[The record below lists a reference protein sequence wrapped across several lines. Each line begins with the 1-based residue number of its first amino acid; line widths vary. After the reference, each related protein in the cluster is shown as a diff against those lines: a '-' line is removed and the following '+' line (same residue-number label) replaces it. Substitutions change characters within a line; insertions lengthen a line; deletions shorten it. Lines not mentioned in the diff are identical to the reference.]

1 MKKTFPFYLLA
12 VSIFLIIISPFLLSR
27 GMFLDGIVYA
37 NFSKNYAIGEGTFL
51 NPFFSQTFLVDFK
64 SHPPMFFFLEGQF
77 FKVFG
82 TSFLI
87 ERFYSVLSILIACL
101 LTLKL
106 YKKFDFKMPFLPL
119 FFFLSIPLMT
129 WSVVNNI
136 IENTLIIFTTS
147 SVLFY
152 TYSLSKKRI
161 LFIFLAGLSLTI
173 GFSVKGFVAFFPLSF
188 PFIYWLVIR
197 KTNFLRMLT
206 DSILIF
212 LFSIIPILL
221 SIYLSQDVKD
231 YFDHYFEIQII
242 GGLQNSI
249 TVNSRFYILG
259 RFFSELI
266 FSFIILGIYFLVHKL
281 KIRKN
286 PLKNNENN
294 KKALLMFLF
303 SLTAVLPILLSMKQ
317 SGFYLLPAF
326 PFVVIAFSGLIDES
340 VSKLISNINPKIKW
354 FSTLKYISIVL
365 LIISIFLPFLFYGKD
380 SRDKELLADM
390 DIIAEFIPQKSI
402 LSIPPQML
410 EEYSL
415 FAYYARFHN
424 ISIDRNIKVQ
434 RKYLLIRKEHSYNFK
449 KMNYKKVNLNT
460 QSYNIYEKEN

>member
-1 MKKTFPFYLLA
+1 
-12 VSIFLIIISPFLLSR
+12 
-27 GMFLDGIVYA
+27 
-37 NFSKNYAIGEGTFL
+37 
-51 NPFFSQTFLVDFK
+51 
-64 SHPPMFFFLEGQF
+64 
-77 FKVFG
+77 
-82 TSFLI
+82 
-87 ERFYSVLSILIACL
+87 
-101 LTLKL
+101 
-106 YKKFDFKMPFLPL
+106 
-119 FFFLSIPLMT
+119 MT

-136 IENTLIIFTTS
+136 IENTLIIFTTC

-152 TYSLSKKRI
+152 IFSLSKKRI

-197 KTNFLRMLT
+197 KTNFLRILT
-206 DSILIF
+206 DSILI
-212 LFSIIPILL
+212 LIFSIIPIIL
-221 SIYLSQDVKD
+221 SIYLSPDVKD

-249 TVNSRFYILG
+249 TVNSRFYIIG

-266 FSFIILGIYFLVHKL
+266 FSFIVYKL
-281 KIRKN
+281 KIRKY
-286 PLKNNENN
+286 PFKNNENN

-303 SLTAVLPILLSMKQ
+303 SLTAVLPIILSMKQ

-340 VSKLISNINPKIKW
+340 VNKLISNINPKIKW
-354 FSTLKYISIVL
+354 VSTLKYISIGLFV
-365 LIISIFLPFLFYGKD
+365 ISISLPFFFYGKD

-424 ISIDRNIKVQ
+424 ISIDRNINVH
-434 RKYLLIRKEHSYNFK
+434 RKYLLIRKEHTYNFE

-460 QSYNIYEKEN
+460 QSYNIYEKGN